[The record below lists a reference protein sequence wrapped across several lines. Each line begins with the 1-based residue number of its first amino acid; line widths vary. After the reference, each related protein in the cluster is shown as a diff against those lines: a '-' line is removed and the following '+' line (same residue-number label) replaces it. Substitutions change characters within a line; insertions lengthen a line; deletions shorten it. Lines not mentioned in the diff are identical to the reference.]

1 MSPPLIALLVFG
13 CVFTGALIGLRLRD
27 RLPGHH
33 LSKESEETVKLVAG
47 LLATLSAL
55 VLGLMIASAKD
66 SFDTVNAGLQ
76 KTLSKL
82 IVIDR
87 MLAEYGSEADG
98 LRGILKQ
105 QSQSQFDRLLGAGS
119 GEHQVQQALAMPPT
133 AGRFESGLLTL
144 APADEARRG
153 LVSRIRAL
161 ADDVRETHW
170 LIVERADDSL
180 PPVFLLVIASWLTMM
195 FLSFGLFSPRNWT
208 TITAMALA
216 SAAVATAIL
225 LIEEMYRPLD
235 GLISIPS
242 GPIRAALAVM
252 GQ

>member
-1 MSPPLIALLVFG
+1 MSPILTALLVFA
-13 CVFTGALIGLRLRD
+13 CIFAGALVGLALRE

-33 LSKESEETVKLVAG
+33 LSKESGDTVKLVAG

-87 MLAEYGSEADG
+87 MLAEYGGEADE
-98 LRGILKQ
+98 LRRVLKA
-105 QSQSQFDRLLGAGS
+105 QSQAQYDSLLAPGTSETSAQRILS
-119 GEHQVQQALAMPPT
+119 LPPT
-133 AGRFESGLLTL
+133 AGRFEDGLRAL
-144 APADEARRG
+144 APADELRRG
-153 LVSRIRAL
+153 LVDRIRSL
-161 ADDVRETHW
+161 SYDIRETHW

-180 PPVFLLVIASWLTMM
+180 PPVFLLVIVLWLTMM

-208 TITAMALA
+208 TLTAMALA
-216 SAAVATAIL
+216 AAAVAMAVL
-225 LIEEMYRPLD
+225 LIEEMYRPLE
-235 GLISIPS
+235 GLISIPA
-242 GPIRAALAVM
+242 GPIRAALSAL